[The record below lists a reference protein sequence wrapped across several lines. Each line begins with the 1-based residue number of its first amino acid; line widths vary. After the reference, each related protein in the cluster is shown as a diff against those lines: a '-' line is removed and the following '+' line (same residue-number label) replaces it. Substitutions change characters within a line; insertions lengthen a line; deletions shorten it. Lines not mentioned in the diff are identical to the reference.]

1 MRTVSP
7 PAPVSEAELSQC
19 EREPIH
25 LLGGIQPHGV
35 LLAFTEPEL
44 RLAVVSANTE
54 SLLGQPPRALVGRPL
69 AEVLPPASLTIVTQ
83 VLAQGATGNLVRLEA
98 SGRFFNGLV
107 HRSGELAVLELEPE
121 GAPGTS
127 EADSMTAVNLLLSP
141 LTRARGPRGLL
152 QAAADAVRTLIGFDR
167 VMVYRFDA
175 DWHGEV
181 VAESLAQGVDGFLG
195 RHFPASDIPAQARA
209 LYTRNTLRLIA
220 DARAQPVRLVPEV
233 LPGVG
238 RPLDLSGAALRSVS
252 PVHLEYLA
260 NMGVAASFSI
270 SLVKDGTLWGL
281 IACHH
286 SEPRCLSPA
295 TRQACDVLARLL
307 ALQLGA
313 EERGAEAEELA
324 RRSSLRS
331 RLMER
336 LAEGTQALPA
346 ALSQERELLLALT
359 GAGGAALLLG
369 ESPILVGATPPM
381 SVVVDLAFWLA
392 ERPFG
397 SAFYTD
403 RLGEEFP
410 PAAAHVDMAS
420 GLLAVRLD
428 SNPTLPRYALWF
440 RPEVTRTITWAGNPS
455 KAVVSGPDGVNR
467 LHPRASFEAWQ
478 ETVRGRSTP
487 WTRVDLE
494 AADGFRSSLVGVV
507 LRHAAALARSNKELD
522 AFGST
527 VAHDLKEPLRGIQQY
542 AGFFLDDYGAR
553 LDSEGRKQL
562 EDMRWLAERTQ
573 GLLDGLLEYSR
584 VGYVEQAWG
593 EQDMRELVD
602 DVLLTVTSRLKE
614 NGVEVRIPRPLP
626 RVECDGVRIR
636 QVWANLLTNAAKY
649 HQEGESRWVE
659 VGFHGP
665 GEPFSHP
672 ARKRPEDYVFYVRD
686 NGIGIPV
693 RYHETIFEMFR
704 RLHPSRSYGGGS
716 GAGLAIARRLVRL
729 HGGDLWV
736 ESEPDRGSTFFF
748 TLGERLRG

>member
-1 MRTVSP
+1 MGLLPTSVD
-7 PAPVSEAELSQC
+7 LSQC

-25 LLGGIQPHGV
+25 LLGAIQPHGV

-44 RLAVVSANTE
+44 RLEVVSANTE
-54 SLLGQPPRALVGRPL
+54 VLLGRSPEALVGRPL
-69 AEVLPPASLTIVTQ
+69 AEVLSSASLMALTQ
-83 VLAQGATGNLVRLEA
+83 LLARPATDGFARIEA
-98 SGRFFNGLV
+98 AGRFFIGLV
-107 HRSGELAVLELEPE
+107 HRSSGLTVLELEL
-121 GAPGTS
+121 
-127 EADSMTAVNLLLSP
+127 EATHEAREEDSLAAVNLLLSP
-141 LTRARGPRGLL
+141 LLRARGPQGLL

-181 VAESLAQGVDGFLG
+181 VAESLAEGVDGFLG

-220 DARAQPVRLVPEV
+220 DARARPVPLVPEV
-233 LPGVG
+233 LPSLG

-260 NMGVAASFSI
+260 NMGVAASFSL

-286 SEPRCLSPA
+286 SAPRHLSPA
-295 TRQACDVLARLL
+295 TRRACDVLARLL

-324 RRSSLRS
+324 RRASLRA

-336 LAEGTQALPA
+336 LSQGAHALPT

-359 GAGGAALLLG
+359 GASGAAFLLG
-369 ESPILVGATPPM
+369 ETPILVGATPPM
-381 SVVVDLAFWLA
+381 SEVVELAFWLA

-397 SAFYTD
+397 SAFYSE
-403 RLGEEFP
+403 RLGLVYP
-410 PAAAHVDMAS
+410 PAAAYADVAS

-428 SNPTLPRYALWF
+428 PNSTLPRYALWF

-455 KAVVSGPDGVNR
+455 KSVVPAPGGAR
-467 LHPRASFEAWQ
+467 GLHPRASFEAWQ
-478 ETVRGRSTP
+478 ETVRGTSLP

-494 AADGFRSSLVGVV
+494 SADGFRSALVGVV

-527 VAHDLKEPLRGIQQY
+527 VSHDLKEPLRGLQRY
-542 AGFFLDDYGAR
+542 AGFFLEDYGAA
-553 LDSEGRKQL
+553 LDEEGRKQL

-573 GLLDGLLEYSR
+573 GLLDGLFEYSR
-584 VGYVEQAWG
+584 LGHVELAWG
-593 EQDMRELVD
+593 EVDMQELVD
-602 DVLLTVTSRLKE
+602 DVLLLVASRLKE
-614 NGVEVRIPRPLP
+614 NGVEVRIPRRLP
-626 RVECDGVRIR
+626 RVACDGVRIR
-636 QVWANLLTNAAKY
+636 QVWTNLLINAAKY

-659 VGFHGP
+659 MGFHGP
-665 GEPFSHP
+665 GDSFSHP
-672 ARKRPEDYVFYVRD
+672 ARKRPDEYVFYVRD
-686 NGIGIPV
+686 NGIGIPEQF
-693 RYHETIFEMFR
+693 HESIFEMFR
-704 RLHPSRSYGGGS
+704 RLHPARAYGGGS
-716 GAGLAIARRLVRL
+716 GAGLAIARRLTRL
-729 HGGDLWV
+729 HGGELWV
-736 ESEPDRGSTFFF
+736 ESAPGQGSTFFF
-748 TLGERLRG
+748 TLGEKPQG

>member
-1 MRTVSP
+1 MPV
-7 PAPVSEAELSQC
+7 PVSEVDLSQC

-44 RLAVVSANTE
+44 HLAVVSANTE
-54 SLLGQPPRALVGRPL
+54 AHLGRPPRALLGQPL
-69 AEVLPPASLTIVTQ
+69 AEVLPPASLGAVTQ
-83 VLAQGATGNLVRLEA
+83 ALARPATGDLVRIEA
-98 SGRFFNGLV
+98 AGRFFHGLV

-121 GAPGTS
+121 GAQGS
-127 EADSMTAVNLLLSP
+127 REEESLAAVNLLLSP
-141 LTRARGPRGLL
+141 LTRARGPLGLV

-181 VAESLAQGVDGFLG
+181 VAESLAQGVEGFLG

-220 DARAQPVRLVPEV
+220 DARASPVPLVPEV
-233 LPGVG
+233 LPGLD

-252 PVHLEYLA
+252 SVHLEYLA
-260 NMGVAASFSI
+260 NMEVAASFSI

-286 SEPRCLSPA
+286 SAPRCLPPA
-295 TRQACDVLARLL
+295 TRRACDVLARLL

-313 EERGAEAEELA
+313 EERSAESEELV
-324 RRSSLRS
+324 RRASLRA

-336 LAEGTQALPA
+336 LAQGTHALPA

-369 ESPILVGATPPM
+369 EAPILVGATPPM
-381 SVVVDLAFWLA
+381 SEVVDLAFWLA
-392 ERPFG
+392 DRPIG
-397 SAFYTD
+397 SAFYTE
-403 RLGEEFP
+403 RLAEVYP
-410 PAAAHVDMAS
+410 PAAAYTDVAS
-420 GLLAVRLD
+420 GLLAVRLEP
-428 SNPTLPRYALWF
+428 NPTRPRYALWF
-440 RPEVTRTITWAGNPS
+440 RPEVTRTITWAGNPGKS
-455 KAVVSGPDGVNR
+455 VVSSSESGGVHR

-494 AADGFRSSLVGVV
+494 AAEGFRSGLVGVV
-507 LRHAAALARSNKELD
+507 LRHADALARSNKELD
-522 AFGST
+522 AFGSI
-527 VAHDLKEPLRGIQQY
+527 VSHDLKEPLRGIQQY
-542 AGFFLDDYGAR
+542 AGFFLEDHGAA
-553 LDSEGRKQL
+553 LDSEGRKQI

-573 GLLDGLLEYSR
+573 GLLEGLFEYSR
-584 VGYVEQAWG
+584 VGYVELAWG
-593 EQDMRELVD
+593 ELDMKEVVD
-602 DVLLTVTSRLKE
+602 DVLLTVASRLKE
-614 NGVEVRIPRPLP
+614 NRMEVRIPRRLP

-649 HQEGESRWVE
+649 HQEGEPRWVE

-672 ARKRPEDYVFYVRD
+672 ARRRREDYVFYVRD
-686 NGIGIPV
+686 NGIGIPAQ
-693 RYHETIFEMFR
+693 YQEDIFEMFR
-704 RLHPSRSYGGGS
+704 RLHPARAYGGGS

-729 HGGDLWV
+729 HGGELWV
-736 ESEPDRGSTFFF
+736 ESAPGQGSTFFF
-748 TLGERLRG
+748 TLGQRPQG